1 MRLATILLAASLC
14 VSGDAL
20 PVQANTF
27 DGAQE
32 AAAMGRKL
40 LRSGERFSEVTE
52 ERTPLS
58 TLLKLDDVA
67 ENEVAMIKQLAPTF
81 AKYNQNNKQ
90 ATDVYNIL
98 LRRGISF
105 RSAEK
110 ARGLYEKYLLK
121 PNAFHA

>member
-27 DGAQE
+27 D
-32 AAAMGRKL
+32 
-40 LRSGERFSEVTE
+40 GERFSEVTE